1 MILCSAH
8 LVVILDGP
16 SSFSRG
22 NPDCILCI
30 LAATLS
36 TKKNGLLTKLF
47 NFIALRIDPAVC
59 CWWQAVN
66 SALGVV
72 SKQLSKK
79 QRPERGDHL
88 PIEVLAGMA
97 SGHL

>member
-1 MILCSAH
+1 MYFAH
-8 LVVILDGP
+8 SSGNAVHQKERVVDQ
-16 SSFSRG
+16 
-22 NPDCILCI
+22 
-30 LAATLS
+30 TVQ
-36 TKKNGLLTKLF
+36 
-47 NFIALRIDPAVC
+47 FIALRIDPAVC

-88 PIEVLAGMA
+88 PVEVLAGMA